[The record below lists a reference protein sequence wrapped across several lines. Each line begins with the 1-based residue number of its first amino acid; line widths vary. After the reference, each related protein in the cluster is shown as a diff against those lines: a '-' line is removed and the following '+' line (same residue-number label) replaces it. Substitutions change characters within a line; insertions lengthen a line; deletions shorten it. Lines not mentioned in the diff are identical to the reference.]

1 MMANLDCKLDR
12 TQNHLGDTLSGVSED
27 ASTEIYL
34 RQENPSGIQESE
46 KEGEGQVA
54 TLCQNTDAF
63 KESYPSF
70 RAKSDVLTETMV
82 FRVTCEHVTIL
93 I

>member
-1 MMANLDCKLDR
+1 M
-12 TQNHLGDTLSGVSED
+12 NHL
-27 ASTEIYL
+27 
-34 RQENPSGIQESE
+34 
-46 KEGEGQVA
+46 GEGQVA

-70 RAKSDVLTETMV
+70 RAESDVLTETMV